1 METLRELD
9 RYPWSGHGVL
19 VGKLKND
26 WQEVGYVLRLFSGG
40 KRRAKQGY
48 RRFVEEGK
56 DQGRREEL
64 TGGGLTRSLGGWSR
78 VLSLRGKG
86 EKSEYDSRIIGS
98 GDFVDEILR
107 EADSHV
113 RRQLR
118 VGERKSSIDR
128 IIKEFCKEEGIKEEE
143 VRNGGQRRV
152 VSGARGQIAYRLNR
166 ELGISMAE
174 IARNVG
180 VSTTAVIKATKKI
193 DAQKGRL

>member
-1 METLRELD
+1 MCPCF
-9 RYPWSGHGVL
+9 YWSGHGVL

-86 EKSEYDSRIIGS
+86 EKSEYDSRILGS
-98 GDFVDEILR
+98 
-107 EADSHV
+107 
-113 RRQLR
+113 
-118 VGERKSSIDR
+118 
-128 IIKEFCKEEGIKEEE
+128 
-143 VRNGGQRRV
+143 
-152 VSGARGQIAYRLNR
+152 
-166 ELGISMAE
+166 
-174 IARNVG
+174 
-180 VSTTAVIKATKKI
+180 
-193 DAQKGRL
+193 

>member
-1 METLRELD
+1 M
-9 RYPWSGHGVL
+9 
-19 VGKLKND
+19 
-26 WQEVGYVLRLFSGG
+26 
-40 KRRAKQGY
+40 
-48 RRFVEEGK
+48 
-56 DQGRREEL
+56 
-64 TGGGLTRSLGGWSR
+64 
-78 VLSLRGKG
+78 
-86 EKSEYDSRIIGS
+86 
-98 GDFVDEILR
+98 DEILR

-193 DAQKGRL
+193 DAQTGRL